1 MDEIKNMVAFA
12 EQLERGGLNPEE
24 VMQHMNETIDEVG
37 AFQASIELAAM
48 QFVGALIADAA
59 DGKIS
64 ISDAKTYYDRWIKG
78 VTSKVSSLLGDIA
91 NYLKQ

>member
-12 EQLERGGLNPEE
+12 EQLERGDLKPEE

-78 VTSKVSSLLGDIA
+78 VTSKVSSLLGDVA
-91 NYLKQ
+91 NYLNQ